1 MNPKPWSLWRRLV
14 LLLGIATLIASAV
27 SSAWLYQTAVREAD
41 QMFDAALDHTA
52 HAVLAVVRNE
62 ASELTETSEGVG
74 FELAVIDKSN
84 QNDIVYQVRGPN
96 GVMVYRSH
104 GAPIKPLAG
113 AHDRGFGVARIG
125 GEEFRVFS
133 LATELD
139 AATIHVAQP
148 MARRIELM
156 HASVARLLVPGAAL
170 MIALVL
176 VVALTVRKV
185 TRPLV
190 RYAAALDDLVV
201 ETDTSVDGTG
211 LPTELQ
217 SVSRAIDRLLAK
229 VHESLVHERTLT
241 ADAAHELRNP
251 LAAMRLQAQIAR
263 RSKHRPETDCALAE
277 LLTATDRAARMVDSI
292 LALARLDA
300 RTGVSIGDGE
310 VDIGHL
316 MQVIVSE
323 FTATAELRGIR
334 MTTSKDDSAVLG
346 DEDALAIALRN
357 LLNNALRFARTTV
370 AVDVVHDEE
379 RVTVT
384 VRDDGP
390 GFTAQ
395 SKRRAFHR
403 FFRGLE
409 EGRASDGAGLGLALV
424 LRVAQLHG
432 GSVEIV
438 QGIGGGGGVALHLP
452 IRLTHRS
459 SRDPVQDP
467 ASSHVAGRGQGCV

>member
-1 MNPKPWSLWRRLV
+1 VKPRPWSLWRRLV
-14 LLLGIATLIASAV
+14 LALGVATLVASGV
-27 SSAWLYQTAVREAD
+27 GSAWLYKTAVRQAD
-41 QMFDAALDHTA
+41 QMFDDALDHTA

-74 FELAVIDKSN
+74 FELAVIDKSD

-104 GAPIKPLAG
+104 GAPVKPLAG
-113 AHDRGFGVARIG
+113 AHDRGFSVAHVDG
-125 GEEFRVFS
+125 QDFRVFS

-148 MARRIELM
+148 MARRIEWM
-156 HASVARLLVPGAAL
+156 HASVARLLVPGVAL

-176 VVALTVRKV
+176 VVVWTVRKV

-190 RYAAALDDLVV
+190 RYAGALDDLVLA
-201 ETDTSVDGTG
+201 TDTSVDGTG
-211 LPTELQ
+211 LPVELQ
-217 SVSRAIDRLLAK
+217 PVSRAIDRLLAK

-263 RSKHRPETDCALAE
+263 RSKQRAETNRALTE

-300 RTGVSIGDGE
+300 RTGVSIGDGD
-310 VDIGHL
+310 VQIGHL
-316 MQVIVSE
+316 VQVIVGE

-334 MTTSKDDSAVLG
+334 ITTSIDDSSVLG

-357 LLNNALRFARTTV
+357 LLNNALRFARASV
-370 AVDVVHDEE
+370 AVDVAHDQDL
-379 RVTVT
+379 VTVT

-390 GFTAQ
+390 GFTEE

-424 LRVAQLHG
+424 LRVAQLHE

-438 QGIGGGGGVALHLP
+438 PGIEGGAGVAMHLP
-452 IRLTHRS
+452 LRS
-459 SRDPVQDP
+459 VQVTVTSKS
-467 ASSHVAGRGQGCV
+467 AAAGRNG

>member
-1 MNPKPWSLWRRLV
+1 LWRRLV
-14 LLLGIATLIASAV
+14 LALGAATLVASLAGGV
-27 SSAWLYQTAVREAD
+27 WLYRTAVREAD

-74 FELAVIDKSN
+74 YELAVIGNSDH
-84 QNDIVYQVRGPN
+84 NDIVYQVRGPN

-104 GAPIKPLAG
+104 GAPVKPLAG
-113 AHDRGFGVARIG
+113 ARDRGFSVAHIDG
-125 GEEFRVFS
+125 QEFRVFS
-133 LATELD
+133 LATELG

-148 MARRIELM
+148 MARRIQLM
-156 HASVARLLVPGAAL
+156 HASVARLLVPVVAL
-170 MIALVL
+170 LIALVL
-176 VVALTVRKV
+176 VVAWTVRKV

-190 RYAAALDDLVV
+190 RYASALDDLVV
-201 ETDTSVDGTG
+201 ETDTTVDGTG
-211 LPTELQ
+211 LPMELQ

-263 RSKHRPETDCALAE
+263 RSKQRAETDRALAE
-277 LLTATDRAARMVDSI
+277 LLTATDRAGRMVDSI

-300 RTGVSIGDGE
+300 RTRASIGDDD
-310 VDIGHL
+310 VQIGPL
-316 MQVIVSE
+316 AQVIVSE

-334 MTTSKDDSAVLG
+334 ITTSTDDSLVLG
-346 DEDALAIALRN
+346 DEDALAITLRN
-357 LLNNALRFARTTV
+357 LLTNALRFACTRVT
-370 AVDVVHDEE
+370 VDVTHDKE

-390 GFTAQ
+390 GFTEE

-403 FFRGLE
+403 FFRGRE

-424 LRVAQLHG
+424 LRVAQLHE

-438 QGIGGGGGVALHLP
+438 PGIERGAGVALHLP
-452 IRLTHRS
+452 LRVARVSATAKSVAARLNR
-459 SRDPVQDP
+459 
-467 ASSHVAGRGQGCV
+467 

>member
-1 MNPKPWSLWRRLV
+1 LWRRLV
-14 LLLGIATLIASAV
+14 FALGAATLAASSV
-27 SSAWLYQTAVREAD
+27 GSVWLYQTAVREAD

-74 FELAVIDKSN
+74 YELAVIGNSDH
-84 QNDIVYQVRGPN
+84 NDIVYQVRGPN

-104 GAPIKPLAG
+104 GSPVKPLAG
-113 AHDRGFGVARIG
+113 AHDRGFSVAHIDG
-125 GEEFRVFS
+125 QEFRVFS

-148 MARRIELM
+148 MARRIKLM
-156 HASVARLLVPGAAL
+156 HASVARLLVPGVAL

-176 VVALTVRKV
+176 VVAWTVRKI

-190 RYAAALDDLVV
+190 RYAGALDDLVV
-201 ETDTSVDGTG
+201 ETDTSVDGSG
-211 LPTELQ
+211 LPMELQ

-229 VHESLVHERTLT
+229 VHESLIHERTLT

-263 RSKHRPETDCALAE
+263 RSKHPAETDRALAE
-277 LLTATDRAARMVDSI
+277 LLAATDRAARMVDSI

-300 RTGVSIGDGE
+300 RTGMSIGDDD
-310 VDIGHL
+310 VQIGHL
-316 MQVIVSE
+316 VQVIVSE
-323 FTATAELRGIR
+323 FTAIAELRGIR
-334 MTTSKDDSAVLG
+334 ITTSIDYSIVRA

-357 LLNNALRFARTTV
+357 LLNNALRFARTSV
-370 AVDVVHDEE
+370 VVDVAHDHEH
-379 RVTVT
+379 VTVT

-390 GFTAQ
+390 GFTEE

-409 EGRASDGAGLGLALV
+409 EGRTSDGAGLGLALV
-424 LRVAQLHG
+424 LRVAQLHE
-432 GSVEIV
+432 GSVEFV
-438 QGIGGGGGVALHLP
+438 PGIDGGAGIALQLP
-452 IRLTHRS
+452 HSVPQATVTAKSAAARLNR
-459 SRDPVQDP
+459 
-467 ASSHVAGRGQGCV
+467 

>member
-1 MNPKPWSLWRRLV
+1 MIA
-14 LLLGIATLIASAV
+14 LGLATLIASGA
-27 SSAWLYQTAVREAD
+27 SSVWLYRTAVHEAD
-41 QMFDAALDHTA
+41 QMFDAALDNTA

-74 FELAVIDKSN
+74 FELAVIDSSD

-96 GVMVYRSH
+96 GIMVYRSH

-113 AHDRGFGVARIG
+113 ARDRGFSVANIDG
-125 GEEFRVFS
+125 QDFRVFS
-133 LATELD
+133 LATDLD

-148 MARRIELM
+148 MVRRLKWM
-156 HASVARLLVPGAAL
+156 HASVLRLLAPGAAL
-170 MIALVL
+170 MSVLVL
-176 VVALTVRKV
+176 VVIWAVRKV

-190 RYAAALDDLVV
+190 RYADALDELVV
-201 ETDTSVDGTG
+201 ETATSVDGSG
-211 LPTELQ
+211 LPMELQ
-217 SVSRAIDRLLAK
+217 PVSRAVDRLLAK
-229 VHESLVHERTLT
+229 VNESLIHERTLT

-263 RSKHRPETDCALAE
+263 RSQSRAETDRALSE
-277 LLTATDRAARMVDSI
+277 LLTASDRAARMVDSI

-300 RTGVSIGDGE
+300 RSGKSIRGVD
-310 VDIGHL
+310 VDIGTL
-316 MQVIVSE
+316 TQVIVRE
-323 FTATAELRGIR
+323 FTATADLRGIR
-334 MTTSKDDSAVLG
+334 LMVSTQDSDEHVVPG

-370 AVDVVHDEE
+370 VVSVLQVEE
-379 RVTVT
+379 RITVT

-390 GFTAQ
+390 GFTEE

-409 EGRASDGAGLGLALV
+409 PGRPSDGTGLGLALV
-424 LRVAQLHG
+424 LRVAQLHQ

-438 QGIGGGGGVALHLP
+438 PGLDGGAGVAMHLP
-452 IRLTHRS
+452 LYQGAVA
-459 SRDPVQDP
+459 PLA
-467 ASSHVAGRGQGCV
+467 ASARCDR

>member
-1 MNPKPWSLWRRLV
+1 VKAKPWSLWRRLV
-14 LLLGIATLIASAV
+14 LALGAATLVASVV
-27 SSAWLYQTAVREAD
+27 SSVWLYQTAVQQAD

-74 FELAVIDKSN
+74 FELAVIDNSD

-104 GAPIKPLAG
+104 GAPVKPLAG
-113 AHDRGFGVARIG
+113 AHERGFSVAHIEG
-125 GEEFRVFS
+125 QDFRVFS

-148 MARRIELM
+148 MARRIKLM

-170 MIALVL
+170 MIALVA
-176 VVALTVRKV
+176 VVAWTVRKV

-190 RYAAALDDLVV
+190 RYAAALDGLVV
-201 ETDTSVDGTG
+201 DTATSVDGSE
-211 LPTELQ
+211 LPMELQ

-263 RSKHRPETDCALAE
+263 RSKDRAETNRALTE
-277 LLTATDRAARMVDSI
+277 LLVATDRAARMVDSI

-300 RTGVSIGDGE
+300 RTGVSIGDGA
-310 VDIGHL
+310 VQVGQL
-316 MQVIVSE
+316 LQVIVSE

-334 MTTSKDDSAVLG
+334 ITSSMDDSILVG

-357 LLNNALRFARTTV
+357 LINNALRFARTRV
-370 AVDVVHDEE
+370 AVDVTHDED

-390 GFTAQ
+390 GFSEE

-409 EGRASDGAGLGLALV
+409 EGRVSDGAGLGLALV
-424 LRVAQLHG
+424 LRVAQLHK

-438 QGIGGGGGVALHLP
+438 PGIEGGAGVALHLP
-452 IRLTHRS
+452 LHAARLPGTPMS
-459 SRDPVQDP
+459 PVVGLSR
-467 ASSHVAGRGQGCV
+467 

>member
-1 MNPKPWSLWRRLV
+1 VKARPWSLWRRLV
-14 LLLGIATLIASAV
+14 LALGAATLVASLV
-27 SSAWLYQTAVREAD
+27 GSVWLYRTAVREAD

-62 ASELTETSEGVG
+62 ASELTETSEGMG
-74 FELAVIDKSN
+74 YELAVIGNSD

-104 GAPIKPLAG
+104 GAPVKPLAG
-113 AHDRGFGVARIG
+113 AHDRGFSVAHIDG
-125 GEEFRVFS
+125 QDFRVFS

-148 MARRIELM
+148 MARRIKLM
-156 HASVARLLVPGAAL
+156 HASVARLLVPGVAL

-176 VVALTVRKV
+176 VVAWTVRKV

-190 RYAAALDDLVV
+190 RYASALDDLVV
-201 ETDTSVDGTG
+201 DTDTSVDGSG

-263 RSKHRPETDCALAE
+263 RSKHRAETDRALAE

-300 RTGVSIGDGE
+300 RTGVSIGDDD
-310 VDIGHL
+310 VQIGHL
-316 MQVIVSE
+316 VQVIVSE

-334 MTTSKDDSAVLG
+334 ITTSIDDSIVLG

-357 LLNNALRFARTTV
+357 LLNNALRFARTSV
-370 AVDVVHDEE
+370 AVDVTHD
-379 RVTVT
+379 RDRMTVT

-390 GFTAQ
+390 GF
-395 SKRRAFHR
+395 SEESRRRGFHR

-424 LRVAQLHG
+424 LRVAQLHE

-438 QGIGGGGGVALHLP
+438 PGIENGAGVALHLP
-452 IRLTHRS
+452 LRVARVTTTAKGAAARLNR
-459 SRDPVQDP
+459 
-467 ASSHVAGRGQGCV
+467 

>member
-1 MNPKPWSLWRRLV
+1 MLV
-14 LLLGIATLIASAV
+14 ASGV
-27 SSAWLYQTAVREAD
+27 GSAWLYQAAVRQVD
-41 QMFDAALDHTA
+41 QMFDDALDHTA

-74 FELAVIDKSN
+74 FELAVIDKSD
-84 QNDIVYQVRGPN
+84 QNDILYQVRGPN

-104 GAPIKPLAG
+104 GAPVKPLAG
-113 AHDRGFGVARIG
+113 PHDRGFSIAHIDGQD
-125 GEEFRVFS
+125 FRVFS

-148 MARRIELM
+148 MARRIEWM
-156 HASVARLLVPGAAL
+156 RASVLPLLVPGVAL

-176 VVALTVRKV
+176 VVAWTVRKV

-190 RYAAALDDLVV
+190 RYAGALDDLVV

-211 LPTELQ
+211 LPMELQ
-217 SVSRAIDRLLAK
+217 PVSRAIDRLLAK

-263 RSKHRPETDCALAE
+263 RSKQRAETNRALTE

-300 RTGVSIGDGE
+300 RTGVSIGDGD
-310 VDIGHL
+310 VQIGNL
-316 MQVIVSE
+316 VQMIVSE

-334 MTTSKDDSAVLG
+334 ITTSINECNVLG

-357 LLNNALRFARTTV
+357 LLNNALRFARTS
-370 AVDVVHDEE
+370 VVVNATHGQE

-390 GFTAQ
+390 GFSEE

-409 EGRASDGAGLGLALV
+409 VGRTSDGAGLGLALV
-424 LRVAQLHG
+424 LRVAQLHE
-432 GSVEIV
+432 GSVELV
-438 QGIGGGGGVALHLP
+438 PGIEGGAGVAIHLP
-452 IRLTHRS
+452 LRSAQVTVIPKSALARLDS
-459 SRDPVQDP
+459 
-467 ASSHVAGRGQGCV
+467 

>member
-1 MNPKPWSLWRRLV
+1 MKSRPWSLWRRLV
-14 LLLGIATLIASAV
+14 LALGAAALVASLV
-27 SSAWLYQTAVREAD
+27 GSVWLYQTAVREAD

-74 FELAVIDKSN
+74 YELAVIGNSD

-104 GAPIKPLAG
+104 GAPVKPLAG
-113 AHDRGFGVARIG
+113 AHERGFSFAHIDGQD
-125 GEEFRVFS
+125 FRVFS

-148 MARRIELM
+148 MARRIKLM
-156 HASVARLLVPGAAL
+156 HASVARLLVPGTAL
-170 MIALVL
+170 MIVLVL
-176 VVALTVRKV
+176 VVAWTVRKV

-190 RYAAALDDLVV
+190 RYASALDDLVV

-211 LPTELQ
+211 LPLELQ
-217 SVSRAIDRLLAK
+217 SVSRAIDRLLGK

-263 RSKHRPETDCALAE
+263 RSKQRAETDRALAE
-277 LLTATDRAARMVDSI
+277 LLAATDRAARMVDSI

-300 RTGVSIGDGE
+300 RTGVSIGDDD
-310 VDIGHL
+310 VQIGHL
-316 MQVIVSE
+316 VQVIVSE
-323 FTATAELRGIR
+323 FTATAEIRGIR
-334 MTTSKDDSAVLG
+334 ITTSIDDSIVLG

-357 LLNNALRFARTTV
+357 LLNNALRFARTSI
-370 AVDVVHDEE
+370 AVDVAHDQD

-384 VRDDGP
+384 VRDDGS
-390 GFTAQ
+390 GFTEE

-409 EGRASDGAGLGLALV
+409 EGRGSDGAGLGLALV
-424 LRVAQLHG
+424 LRVAQLHE

-438 QGIGGGGGVALHLP
+438 PGIENGAGVSLHLP
-452 IRLTHRS
+452 LRFARVTVTAKGAAARLNR
-459 SRDPVQDP
+459 
-467 ASSHVAGRGQGCV
+467 

>member
-1 MNPKPWSLWRRLV
+1 
-14 LLLGIATLIASAV
+14 
-27 SSAWLYQTAVREAD
+27 
-41 QMFDAALDHTA
+41 
-52 HAVLAVVRNE
+52 
-62 ASELTETSEGVG
+62 
-74 FELAVIDKSN
+74 
-84 QNDIVYQVRGPN
+84 
-96 GVMVYRSH
+96 
-104 GAPIKPLAG
+104 
-113 AHDRGFGVARIG
+113 
-125 GEEFRVFS
+125 
-133 LATELD
+133 
-139 AATIHVAQP
+139 
-148 MARRIELM
+148 
-156 HASVARLLVPGAAL
+156 

-176 VVALTVRKV
+176 VVAWTVRRV

-211 LPTELQ
+211 LPLELQ
-217 SVSRAIDRLLAK
+217 SVSRAIDRLLGK

-263 RSKHRPETDCALAE
+263 RSKQRAETERALAE

-300 RTGVSIGDGE
+300 RTRVSIGDDD
-310 VDIGHL
+310 VQIGHL
-316 MQVIVSE
+316 VQVIVSE

-334 MTTSKDDSAVLG
+334 ITTSIDDSIVLG

-357 LLNNALRFARTTV
+357 LLNNALRFARTSV
-370 AVDVVHDEE
+370 AVDVTHDQD
-379 RVTVT
+379 RVTIN

-390 GFTAQ
+390 GFSEE

-424 LRVAQLHG
+424 LRVAQLHE

-438 QGIGGGGGVALHLP
+438 LGIENGAGVALHLP
-452 IRLTHRS
+452 RRAARVTVASKSAATRLNR
-459 SRDPVQDP
+459 
-467 ASSHVAGRGQGCV
+467 

>member
-1 MNPKPWSLWRRLV
+1 MKPRPWSLWRRLV
-14 LLLGIATLIASAV
+14 LALGVATLVASGVA
-27 SSAWLYQTAVREAD
+27 SAWLYQTAARQAD
-41 QMFDAALDHTA
+41 QMFDDALDHTA

-74 FELAVIDKSN
+74 FELAVIDKSD
-84 QNDIVYQVRGPN
+84 QNDFVYQVRGPN

-104 GAPIKPLAG
+104 GAPVKALAG
-113 AHDRGFGVARIG
+113 PHDRGFSVAHIDG
-125 GEEFRVFS
+125 QDFRVFS

-148 MARRIELM
+148 MARRIEWM
-156 HASVARLLVPGAAL
+156 HASVLRLLIPGVAL
-170 MIALVL
+170 MIALV
-176 VVALTVRKV
+176 VVVVWTVRKV

-190 RYAAALDDLVV
+190 RYAGALDDLVV

-211 LPTELQ
+211 LPMELQ
-217 SVSRAIDRLLAK
+217 PVSRAIDRLLAK

-251 LAAMRLQAQIAR
+251 LAAMRLQAQIAK
-263 RSKHRPETDCALAE
+263 RSKQRAETDRALTE

-300 RTGVSIGDGE
+300 RTGVSIGDGD
-310 VDIGHL
+310 VQIGNL
-316 MQVIVSE
+316 VQVIVSE
-323 FTATAELRGIR
+323 FAASAELRGIR
-334 MTTSKDDSAVLG
+334 MTTSIDDSSVLG

-357 LLNNALRFARTTV
+357 LLNNALRFARTSV
-370 AVDVVHDEE
+370 VVDVAHDEE

-390 GFTAQ
+390 GFTEE

-424 LRVAQLHG
+424 LRVAQLHE

-438 QGIGGGGGVALHLP
+438 PGIEGGAGVAMHLP
-452 IRLTHRS
+452 LRSAQVTVTSKSAAARLN
-459 SRDPVQDP
+459 
-467 ASSHVAGRGQGCV
+467 G

>member
-1 MNPKPWSLWRRLV
+1 
-14 LLLGIATLIASAV
+14 LIASLV
-27 SSAWLYQTAVREAD
+27 GSVWLYQTAVREAN

-74 FELAVIDKSN
+74 YELAVIGNSD

-104 GAPIKPLAG
+104 GAPVKPLAG
-113 AHDRGFGVARIG
+113 ARDRGFSVAHIDG
-125 GEEFRVFS
+125 QDFRVFS

-148 MARRIELM
+148 MARRIRLM
-156 HASVARLLVPGAAL
+156 HASVARLLVPGTAL

-176 VVALTVRKV
+176 VVAWTVRKV

-190 RYAAALDDLVV
+190 RYASALDDLVV
-201 ETDTSVDGTG
+201 DTDTSVDGTG
-211 LPTELQ
+211 LPMELQ
-217 SVSRAIDRLLAK
+217 SVSRAIDGLLGK

-263 RSKHRPETDCALAE
+263 RSKHRAETDRALAE

-300 RTGVSIGDGE
+300 RTGVSIGDDDVE
-310 VDIGHL
+310 IGHL
-316 MQVIVSE
+316 VQVIVSE

-334 MTTSKDDSAVLG
+334 ITTSIDDSIVLG

-357 LLNNALRFARTTV
+357 LLNNALRFARTRV
-370 AVDVVHDEE
+370 AVEVAHDQD

-390 GFTAQ
+390 GFSEE

-409 EGRASDGAGLGLALV
+409 EGHASDGAGLGLALV
-424 LRVAQLHG
+424 LRVAQLHE

-438 QGIGGGGGVALHLP
+438 PGIENGAGVALHLP
-452 IRLTHRS
+452 LR
-459 SRDPVQDP
+459 
-467 ASSHVAGRGQGCV
+467 VARVTVTARARR

>member
-1 MNPKPWSLWRRLV
+1 MKSRPWSLWRRLV
-14 LLLGIATLIASAV
+14 LALGAATLL
-27 SSAWLYQTAVREAD
+27 SSIVGSVWLYQTAVREAD
-41 QMFDAALDHTA
+41 QLFDAALDHTA

-62 ASELTETSEGVG
+62 ASELTATSEGVG
-74 FELAVIDKSN
+74 FELAVIDKSD

-104 GAPIKPLAG
+104 GAPLKPLAG
-113 AHDRGFGVARIG
+113 AHDRGFGVAHIEGR
-125 GEEFRVFS
+125 EFRVFS

-148 MARRIELM
+148 MARRIGLM

-170 MIALVL
+170 MVTLVL
-176 VVALTVRKV
+176 VVAWTVRKV

-201 ETDTSVDGTG
+201 ETATSVDGTE
-211 LPTELQ
+211 LPMELQ

-263 RSKHRPETDCALAE
+263 RSKHRPETDRALAE
-277 LLTATDRAARMVDSI
+277 LHTATDRAARMVDSI

-300 RTGVSIGDGE
+300 RTGVSIGDGD
-310 VDIGHL
+310 VQIGHL
-316 MQVIVSE
+316 VQMIVSE
-323 FTATAELRGIR
+323 FMATAEFRGIR
-334 MTTSKDDSAVLG
+334 ITSSIDDSIVLG

-357 LLNNALRFARTTV
+357 LLNNALGFARTNV
-370 AVDVVHDEE
+370 AVDVTHDQD
-379 RVTVT
+379 RVAVT

-390 GFTAQ
+390 GFSEE

-409 EGRASDGAGLGLALV
+409 AGRASDGAGLGLALV
-424 LRVAQLHG
+424 LRVTQLHE

-438 QGIGGGGGVALHLP
+438 PGIENGAGIALRLPLRVARVAVTYKSAAGGLK
-452 IRLTHRS
+452 R
-459 SRDPVQDP
+459 
-467 ASSHVAGRGQGCV
+467 

>member
-1 MNPKPWSLWRRLV
+1 
-14 LLLGIATLIASAV
+14 
-27 SSAWLYQTAVREAD
+27 
-41 QMFDAALDHTA
+41 MFDDALDHTA

-74 FELAVIDKSN
+74 FELAVIDKSD

-104 GAPIKPLAG
+104 GAPVKPLAG
-113 AHDRGFGVARIG
+113 PHDRGFSVAHIDG
-125 GEEFRVFS
+125 QDFRVFS

-148 MARRIELM
+148 MARRIEWM
-156 HASVARLLVPGAAL
+156 HASVVRLLVPGVAL

-176 VVALTVRKV
+176 VVVWTARKV

-190 RYAAALDDLVV
+190 RYAGALDDLVV
-201 ETDTSVDGTG
+201 ETDRSVDGTG
-211 LPTELQ
+211 LPMELQ
-217 SVSRAIDRLLAK
+217 PVSRAIDRLLAK

-263 RSKHRPETDCALAE
+263 RSKQRAETNRALTE

-300 RTGVSIGDGE
+300 RTGASIGDGD
-310 VDIGHL
+310 VHIGEL
-316 MQVIVSE
+316 VKVIVSE
-323 FTATAELRGIR
+323 FTAAADRRGIR
-334 MTTSKDDSAVLG
+334 VSASTDDSIVAG

-357 LLNNALRFARTTV
+357 LLNNGLRFARTQ
-370 AVDVVHDEE
+370 VVIEVTHADD
-379 RVTVT
+379 RVTIT

-390 GFTAQ
+390 GFTEE

-409 EGRASDGAGLGLALV
+409 EGRPSADGAGLGLALV
-424 LRVAQLHG
+424 LRVAQLHE

-438 QGIGGGGGVALHLP
+438 AGIERGAGIAMHLP
-452 IRLTHRS
+452 LRLAHIAVTSQTASARRHR
-459 SRDPVQDP
+459 
-467 ASSHVAGRGQGCV
+467 

>member
-1 MNPKPWSLWRRLV
+1 
-14 LLLGIATLIASAV
+14 
-27 SSAWLYQTAVREAD
+27 
-41 QMFDAALDHTA
+41 MFDAALDHTA

-74 FELAVIDKSN
+74 FELAVIDKSD

-104 GAPIKPLAG
+104 GAPIEPLAG
-113 AHDRGFGVARIG
+113 ARDRGFSVARIDG
-125 GEEFRVFS
+125 REFRVFS

-148 MARRIELM
+148 IARRFKLM

-201 ETDTSVDGTG
+201 ETDRSVDGTG
-211 LPTELQ
+211 LPMELQ

-229 VHESLVHERTLT
+229 VHESLLHERTLT

-263 RSKHRPETDCALAE
+263 RSKRRSEMDRALTE
-277 LLTATDRAARMVDSI
+277 LLSATDRAARMVDSI

-300 RTGVSIGDGE
+300 RTGVSIGDSD
-310 VDIGHL
+310 VHIGQL
-316 MQVIVSE
+316 VEMIVSE

-334 MTTSKDDSAVLG
+334 ITTAIDDSIVLG
-346 DEDALAIALRN
+346 DDDALAIALRN
-357 LLNNALRFARTTV
+357 LLNNALRFARTSV
-370 AVDVVHDEE
+370 AVAVAHDQE

-390 GFTAQ
+390 GFTEE

-403 FFRGLE
+403 FFRGGE
-409 EGRASDGAGLGLALV
+409 AGQAWDGSGLGLALV
-424 LRVAQLHG
+424 LRVAQLHE

-438 QGIGGGGGVALHLP
+438 AGIEGGAGVALHLP
-452 IRLTHRS
+452 LPVTRAIVVSASRAMRL
-459 SRDPVQDP
+459 SR
-467 ASSHVAGRGQGCV
+467 

>member
-1 MNPKPWSLWRRLV
+1 
-14 LLLGIATLIASAV
+14 
-27 SSAWLYQTAVREAD
+27 
-41 QMFDAALDHTA
+41 MFDAALDHTA

-74 FELAVIDKSN
+74 YELAVIGNSD

-104 GAPIKPLAG
+104 GAPVKPLAG
-113 AHDRGFGVARIG
+113 AHERGFSVAHIDG
-125 GEEFRVFS
+125 QDFRVFS

-148 MARRIELM
+148 MARRIKLM
-156 HASVARLLVPGAAL
+156 HASVARLLVPGTAL

-176 VVALTVRKV
+176 VVAWTVRKV

-201 ETDTSVDGTG
+201 ETDTSVDGSG
-211 LPTELQ
+211 LPMELQ
-217 SVSRAIDRLLAK
+217 SVSRAIDRLLGK
-229 VHESLVHERTLT
+229 VHESLIHERTLT

-263 RSKHRPETDCALAE
+263 RSKQRAETNRALTE

-300 RTGVSIGDGE
+300 RTGVSIGDGD
-310 VDIGHL
+310 VQIGHL
-316 MQVIVSE
+316 VQVIVSE
-323 FTATAELRGIR
+323 CTATAELRGIR
-334 MTTSKDDSAVLG
+334 ITTSIDDSSVLG

-357 LLNNALRFARTTV
+357 LLNNALRFARTSV
-370 AVDVVHDEE
+370 VVDVTHDED

-390 GFTAQ
+390 GFTEE

-424 LRVAQLHG
+424 LRVAQLHE

-438 QGIGGGGGVALHLP
+438 PGIENGAGVALRLP
-452 IRLTHRS
+452 LR
-459 SRDPVQDP
+459 
-467 ASSHVAGRGQGCV
+467 VAGVTVTAKSAAARLNR

>member
-1 MNPKPWSLWRRLV
+1 VKARPWSLWRRLV
-14 LLLGIATLIASAV
+14 FTLGAATLAASIV
-27 SSAWLYQTAVREAD
+27 GSVWLYRTAVREAD

-62 ASELTETSEGVG
+62 ASELTETAEGVG
-74 FELAVIDKSN
+74 FELAIIGNSDHN
-84 QNDIVYQVRGPN
+84 EIVYQVRGPN
-96 GVMVYRSH
+96 GLMVYRSH
-104 GAPIKPLAG
+104 GAPVKPLAG
-113 AHDRGFGVARIG
+113 ARDRGFSIAHIDGQD
-125 GEEFRVFS
+125 FRVFS

-156 HASVARLLVPGAAL
+156 HASVARLLVPGIAL

-176 VVALTVRKV
+176 VAAWTVRKI

-201 ETDTSVDGTG
+201 ETDTSVDGSA
-211 LPTELQ
+211 LPMELQ
-217 SVSRAIDRLLAK
+217 PVSRAIDRLLAK
-229 VHESLVHERTLT
+229 VRESLVHERTLT

-263 RSKHRPETDCALAE
+263 RSNQRAETNRALGE
-277 LLTATDRAARMVDSI
+277 LLSATDRAARMIDSI

-300 RTGVSIGDGE
+300 RAGVSIGNGD
-310 VDIGHL
+310 VQVGHL
-316 MQVIVSE
+316 VQVIVSE

-334 MTTSKDDSAVLG
+334 TATSIDDASMPG

-357 LLNNALRFARTTV
+357 LLNNALRFAHTRV
-370 AVDVVHDEE
+370 AVDVAHDQE

-390 GFTAQ
+390 GF
-395 SKRRAFHR
+395 SEESRRRAFHR

-409 EGRASDGAGLGLALV
+409 EGRTSDGAGLGLALV
-424 LRVAQLHG
+424 LRVAQLHE

-438 QGIGGGGGVALHLP
+438 PGIEGGAGVALHLP
-452 IRLTHRS
+452 LRARVTVTAKSAAARLNR
-459 SRDPVQDP
+459 
-467 ASSHVAGRGQGCV
+467 

>member
-1 MNPKPWSLWRRLV
+1 
-14 LLLGIATLIASAV
+14 LGAATLVASFA
-27 SSAWLYQTAVREAD
+27 SSLWLYQTAVHEAD

-74 FELAVIDKSN
+74 FELAVIDKSD

-104 GAPIKPLAG
+104 GAPISPLAN
-113 AHDRGFGVARIG
+113 AHDRGFSVAHVD
-125 GEEFRVFS
+125 GEDFRVFS

-148 MARRIELM
+148 MARRVKWM
-156 HASVARLLVPGAAL
+156 HASVTRLLAPGAAL
-170 MIALVL
+170 MVFLVL
-176 VVALTVRKV
+176 VVLLTVRKV

-190 RYAAALDDLVV
+190 RYAAALDELVV
-201 ETDTSVDGTG
+201 ERDNSVDGTD
-211 LPTELQ
+211 LPRELQ
-217 SVSRAIDRLLAK
+217 SVSRAINGLLAK

-263 RSKHRPETDCALAE
+263 RSRTRPETDSALDE

-300 RTGVSIGDGE
+300 RTGASIGCGD
-310 VDIGHL
+310 VRIGHL
-316 MQVIVSE
+316 VQVIIGE
-323 FTATAELRGIR
+323 FTAAADCRGVRIIAS
-334 MTTSKDDSAVLG
+334 TDDSIVTG

-357 LLNNALRFARTTV
+357 LVNNAVHFARTQIVIEVTH
-370 AVDVVHDEE
+370 VDD
-379 RVTVT
+379 RVTIT

-390 GFTAQ
+390 GFTEE

-409 EGRASDGAGLGLALV
+409 EGRHSADGAGLGLALV
-424 LRVAQLHG
+424 LRVAQLHEG
-432 GSVEIV
+432 AVEIAP
-438 QGIGGGGGVALHLP
+438 GIDGGAGVAMHLP
-452 IRLTHRS
+452 LRSAQVTVGLQSASARRHR
-459 SRDPVQDP
+459 
-467 ASSHVAGRGQGCV
+467 

>member
-1 MNPKPWSLWRRLV
+1 LV
-14 LLLGIATLIASAV
+14 ASIV
-27 SSAWLYQTAVREAD
+27 GSVWLYQTAVREAD

-74 FELAVIDKSN
+74 YELAVIGNSD

-104 GAPIKPLAG
+104 GAPVKPLAG
-113 AHDRGFGVARIG
+113 AHDRGFSVAHIDG
-125 GEEFRVFS
+125 QEFRVFS

-148 MARRIELM
+148 MARRIKLM
-156 HASVARLLVPGAAL
+156 HASVARLLVPGTAL
-170 MIALVL
+170 MIVLVL
-176 VVALTVRKV
+176 VVAWTVREV

-190 RYAAALDDLVV
+190 RYASALDDLVV

-211 LPTELQ
+211 LPLELQ
-217 SVSRAIDRLLAK
+217 SVSRAIDRLLGK

-263 RSKHRPETDCALAE
+263 RSKHRAETDRALAE

-300 RTGVSIGDGE
+300 RTGVSIGDDD
-310 VDIGHL
+310 VQIGHL
-316 MQVIVSE
+316 VQVIVSE

-334 MTTSKDDSAVLG
+334 ITTSIDDSIVLG

-357 LLNNALRFARTTV
+357 LLNNALRFARTRV
-370 AVDVVHDEE
+370 SVDVAHDQD

-390 GFTAQ
+390 GFSEE

-409 EGRASDGAGLGLALV
+409 EGRASDGTGLGLALV
-424 LRVAQLHG
+424 LRVAQLHE

-438 QGIGGGGGVALHLP
+438 PGIENGAGVALHLP
-452 IRLTHRS
+452 LRTARVTVTAKSAAARLNR
-459 SRDPVQDP
+459 
-467 ASSHVAGRGQGCV
+467 

>member
-1 MNPKPWSLWRRLV
+1 VKSKPWSLWRRLV
-14 LLLGIATLIASAV
+14 LALGAATLMASIG
-27 SSAWLYQTAVREAD
+27 SSVWLYRTAVREAD

-74 FELAVIDKSN
+74 FELAVIDNSD

-104 GAPIKPLAG
+104 GAPVKPLA
-113 AHDRGFGVARIG
+113 AAQHRGFSVAHIEG
-125 GEEFRVFS
+125 QDFRVFS

-148 MARRIELM
+148 TARRIKLM
-156 HASVARLLVPGAAL
+156 HASVARLLAPGAAL

-176 VVALTVRKV
+176 VVMWAVRKV

-190 RYAAALDDLVV
+190 SYAAALDALVV
-201 ETDTSVDGTG
+201 DTDTSVEGSG
-211 LPTELQ
+211 LPLELQ
-217 SVSRAIDRLLAK
+217 PVSRAIDRLLAK
-229 VHESLVHERTLT
+229 VHESLMHERTLT

-251 LAAMRLQAQIAR
+251 LAALRLQAQIAG
-263 RSKHRPETDCALAE
+263 RSRHRAEREHALKE
-277 LLTATDRAARMVDSI
+277 LLTAADRAGRMVDSI

-300 RTGVSIGDGE
+300 RTGGAVGDGE
-310 VDIGHL
+310 VHVGQL
-316 MQVIVSE
+316 VQVVVKE
-323 FTATAELRGIR
+323 FTTAADLRGIR
-334 MTTSKDDSAVLG
+334 ISASADDSIVTG

-357 LLNNALRFARTTV
+357 LLNNALRFARTRV
-370 AVDVVHDEE
+370 AVEVAHADA

-390 GFTAQ
+390 GFSDE

-403 FFRGLE
+403 FFRGAE
-409 EGRASDGAGLGLALV
+409 QGRPSEGAGLGLALV
-424 LRVAQLHG
+424 LRVVQLHE
-432 GSVEIV
+432 GSVELV
-438 QGIGGGGGVALHLP
+438 PGIEGGGGITMHLP
-452 IRLTHRS
+452 LRLGQVAAT
-459 SRDPVQDP
+459 SRGTP
-467 ASSHVAGRGQGCV
+467 ARLSR

>member
-1 MNPKPWSLWRRLV
+1 VKPRRWSLWRRLA
-14 LLLGIATLIASAV
+14 LALGVATLVASGV
-27 SSAWLYQTAVREAD
+27 SSAWLYQTAVLEED

-74 FELAVIDKSN
+74 FELAVIDKSD

-104 GAPIKPLAG
+104 GAPVKPLAG
-113 AHDRGFGVARIG
+113 AHDRGFSVAHIDG
-125 GEEFRVFS
+125 QDFRVFS

-148 MARRIELM
+148 MARRIKWM
-156 HASVARLLVPGAAL
+156 HASVARLLAPGAAL
-170 MIALVL
+170 MMALVL
-176 VVALTVRKV
+176 VAVWTVRKV

-190 RYAAALDDLVV
+190 RYADALDELVV
-201 ETDTSVDGTG
+201 ETATSVDGTG
-211 LPTELQ
+211 LPMELQ

-229 VHESLVHERTLT
+229 VHESLLHERTLT

-251 LAAMRLQAQIAR
+251 LAAMRLQAQIA
-263 RSKHRPETDCALAE
+263 HRAPQRAETDRALNE
-277 LLTATDRAARMVDSI
+277 LLTASDRAARMVDSI

-300 RTGVSIGDGE
+300 HTGVSIGDSDVHVGTL
-310 VDIGHL
+310 V
-316 MQVIVSE
+316 QVIVSE
-323 FTATAELRGIR
+323 ITTTAELRGIR
-334 MTTSKDDSAVLG
+334 IMASTDDSIVTG

-357 LLNNALRFARTTV
+357 LLNNALRFARTRV
-370 AVDVVHDEE
+370 VVDVSHADDQ
-379 RVTVT
+379 VTVT

-390 GFTAQ
+390 GFTEE

-409 EGRASDGAGLGLALV
+409 EGGPSDGAGLGLALV
-424 LRVAQLHG
+424 LRVAQLHA

-438 QGIGGGGGVALHLP
+438 PGIEGGAGIALHLP
-452 IRLTHRS
+452 LRAAELTVS
-459 SRDPVQDP
+459 PQS
-467 ASSHVAGRGQGCV
+467 ASTRRNR

>member
-1 MNPKPWSLWRRLV
+1 MKPKPWSLWRRLV
-14 LLLGIATLIASAV
+14 FTLGAATLVASIV
-27 SSAWLYQTAVREAD
+27 GSVWLYRTAVEEAD

-74 FELAVIDKSN
+74 FELAVIGNSDHN
-84 QNDIVYQVRGPN
+84 EIVYQVRGPN
-96 GVMVYRSH
+96 GLMVYRSH
-104 GAPIKPLAG
+104 GSPVKPLAG
-113 AHDRGFGVARIG
+113 ARDRGFSIAHIDGQD
-125 GEEFRVFS
+125 FRVFS

-148 MARRIELM
+148 MARRIKLM
-156 HASVARLLVPGAAL
+156 HASVARLLVPGMAL

-176 VVALTVRKV
+176 IAAWTVRKV

-201 ETDTSVDGTG
+201 ETDTSVDGSG
-211 LPTELQ
+211 LPVELQ

-229 VHESLVHERTLT
+229 VRESLIHERTLT

-263 RSKHRPETDCALAE
+263 RSNQRAETNRALSE
-277 LLTATDRAARMVDSI
+277 LLSATDRAARMVDSI

-300 RTGVSIGDGE
+300 RAGVSIGDGD
-310 VDIGHL
+310 VQIGHL
-316 MQVIVSE
+316 VQVIVRE
-323 FTATAELRGIR
+323 FTAAAELRAIR
-334 MTTSKDDSAVLG
+334 ITASIDESIVLG

-357 LLNNALRFARTTV
+357 VLNNALRFARTRVT
-370 AVDVVHDEE
+370 VDVAHDQH

-390 GFTAQ
+390 GFSEE

-403 FFRGLE
+403 FFRGSE
-409 EGRASDGAGLGLALV
+409 EGRTADGAGLGLALV

-438 QGIGGGGGVALHLP
+438 PGIEGGAGVALRLP
-452 IRLTHRS
+452 RGVARVAVTAKGMA
-459 SRDPVQDP
+459 
-467 ASSHVAGRGQGCV
+467 ASLNR

>member
-1 MNPKPWSLWRRLV
+1 MKPRPWSLWRRLV
-14 LLLGIATLIASAV
+14 LALAVATLGASGL
-27 SSAWLYQTAVREAD
+27 SSAWLYQTAARQAD
-41 QMFDAALDHTA
+41 QMFDDALDHTA

-74 FELAVIDKSN
+74 FELAEIDKSE

-104 GAPIKPLAG
+104 GAPSQPLAG
-113 AHDRGFGVARIG
+113 PRARGFGSARID
-125 GEEFRVFS
+125 GEDFRVFS

-148 MARRIELM
+148 MARRIESM
-156 HASVARLLVPGAAL
+156 HASVIRLLLPGVAL
-170 MIALVL
+170 MVALVL
-176 VVALTVRKV
+176 VVVWTVRKV

-190 RYAAALDDLVV
+190 RYAGALDALVV
-201 ETDTSVDGTG
+201 DTDSSVDGGG
-211 LPTELQ
+211 LPLELQ
-217 SVSRAIDRLLAK
+217 PVARAIDRLLAK
-229 VHESLVHERTLT
+229 VHESLIHERTLT

-251 LAAMRLQAQIAR
+251 LAAMRLQAQIAK
-263 RSKHRPETDCALAE
+263 RSTQRAETERALTE

-300 RTGVSIGDGE
+300 RASIATGDGE
-310 VDIGHL
+310 VQIGQL
-316 MQVIVSE
+316 VQVIVGE

-334 MTTSKDDSAVLG
+334 INTSIENLAVRG

-370 AVDVVHDEE
+370 LVEIARDRECL
-379 RVTVT
+379 TLT

-390 GFTAQ
+390 GFSEET
-395 SKRRAFHR
+395 KRRAFHR

-409 EGRASDGAGLGLALV
+409 QGRAFEGAGLGLALV
-424 LRVAQLHG
+424 LRVAQLHD

-438 QGIGGGGGVALHLP
+438 PGIAGGAGIAMRFRARSAQPATARSVPMAFGG
-452 IRLTHRS
+452 
-459 SRDPVQDP
+459 
-467 ASSHVAGRGQGCV
+467 

>member
-1 MNPKPWSLWRRLV
+1 
-14 LLLGIATLIASAV
+14 
-27 SSAWLYQTAVREAD
+27 
-41 QMFDAALDHTA
+41 MFDAALDHTA

-74 FELAVIDKSN
+74 YELAVIGNSDHN
-84 QNDIVYQVRGPN
+84 EIVYQVRGPN

-104 GAPIKPLAG
+104 GSPVKPLAG
-113 AHDRGFGVARIG
+113 AHDRGFSVAHIDG
-125 GEEFRVFS
+125 QEFRVFS

-148 MARRIELM
+148 RR
-156 HASVARLLVPGAAL
+156 ASTRCGAPWVARLLVPGAAL

-176 VVALTVRKV
+176 VVAWTVRKI

-201 ETDTSVDGTG
+201 ATDTSVDGSG
-211 LPTELQ
+211 LPLELQ
-217 SVSRAIDRLLAK
+217 SVSRAIDRLLGK
-229 VHESLVHERTLT
+229 VRESLVHERTLT

-263 RSKHRPETDCALAE
+263 RSKHRAEADRALAE

-300 RTGVSIGDGE
+300 RNGVSIGDGD
-310 VDIGHL
+310 VQMGHL
-316 MQVIVSE
+316 VQVIVSE

-334 MTTSKDDSAVLG
+334 ITTTIDDSIVPG

-357 LLNNALRFARTTV
+357 LLNNALRFARTGV
-370 AVDVVHDEE
+370 AVDVAHDQEH
-379 RVTVT
+379 VTVT

-390 GFTAQ
+390 GFTEE

-409 EGRASDGAGLGLALV
+409 EGRTSDGAGLGLALV
-424 LRVAQLHG
+424 LRVAQLHEG
-432 GSVEIV
+432 WVEIV
-438 QGIGGGGGVALHLP
+438 AGVQSGAGVALHLP
-452 IRLTHRS
+452 CRVARATVTAKNATARLNR
-459 SRDPVQDP
+459 
-467 ASSHVAGRGQGCV
+467 

>member
-1 MNPKPWSLWRRLV
+1 VKARSWSLWRRLV
-14 LLLGIATLIASAV
+14 LALGAATLVASIV
-27 SSAWLYQTAVREAD
+27 GSVWLYRTAVREAD

-74 FELAVIDKSN
+74 YELAVIGNSA

-104 GAPIKPLAG
+104 GAPVKPLAG
-113 AHDRGFGVARIG
+113 AHDRGFSVAHIDG
-125 GEEFRVFS
+125 QDFRVFS

-148 MARRIELM
+148 MAWRTKLM

-170 MIALVL
+170 MIVLVL
-176 VVALTVRKV
+176 VVAWTVRKV

-190 RYAAALDDLVV
+190 RYASALDDLVV
-201 ETDTSVDGTG
+201 DTDTSVDGTG
-211 LPTELQ
+211 LPLELQ
-217 SVSRAIDRLLAK
+217 SVSRAIDRLLGK

-263 RSKHRPETDCALAE
+263 RSKHRAETDRALGE

-300 RTGVSIGDGE
+300 RTGLSIGDDD
-310 VDIGHL
+310 VQIGHL
-316 MQVIVSE
+316 VQVIVSE
-323 FTATAELRGIR
+323 VTATAELRGIR
-334 MTTSKDDSAVLG
+334 ITTSIDDSIVLG

-357 LLNNALRFARTTV
+357 LLNNALRFARTRV
-370 AVDVVHDEE
+370 AVEVAHDQC
-379 RVTVT
+379 RVTVA

-390 GFTAQ
+390 GFSEE

-424 LRVAQLHG
+424 LRVAQLHE

-438 QGIGGGGGVALHLP
+438 PGIENGAGVALRLP
-452 IRLTHRS
+452 L
-459 SRDPVQDP
+459 
-467 ASSHVAGRGQGCV
+467 HVARVTVTAKSAAARLNR

>member
-1 MNPKPWSLWRRLV
+1 VKAKPWSLWRRLV
-14 LLLGIATLIASAV
+14 LTLGAATLVASIV
-27 SSAWLYQTAVREAD
+27 GSVWLYRTAVREAD

-62 ASELTETSEGVG
+62 ASELTETSEGAG
-74 FELAVIDKSN
+74 FELAVIGNSEHN
-84 QNDIVYQVRGPN
+84 EIVYQVRGPN
-96 GVMVYRSH
+96 GLMVYRSH
-104 GAPIKPLAG
+104 GSPVKPLAD
-113 AHDRGFGVARIG
+113 AQARGFSVAHIDG
-125 GEEFRVFS
+125 QDFRVFS

-148 MARRIELM
+148 VARRIKLM
-156 HASVARLLVPGAAL
+156 HASVARLLVPGVAL

-176 VVALTVRKV
+176 VVAWTVRKV

-201 ETDTSVDGTG
+201 ETNTSVDGSA
-211 LPTELQ
+211 LPQELQ
-217 SVSRAIDRLLAK
+217 PVSRAIDRLLGK
-229 VHESLVHERTLT
+229 VHESLIHERTLT

-263 RSKHRPETDCALAE
+263 RAKHRAETERALTE

-300 RTGVSIGDGE
+300 RTGVSIGDDDVQVGPL
-310 VDIGHL
+310 VK
-316 MQVIVSE
+316 VIVSE
-323 FTATAELRGIR
+323 CTATAELRGICI
-334 MTTSKDDSAVLG
+334 TTSIDDSIVLG

-357 LLNNALRFARTTV
+357 LLNNALRFARTRI
-370 AVDVVHDEE
+370 AVDVTHDQN

-390 GFTAQ
+390 GFSEE

-409 EGRASDGAGLGLALV
+409 EGRTSDGTGLGLALV
-424 LRVAQLHG
+424 LRVAQLHD
-432 GSVEIV
+432 GSVAIV
-438 QGIGGGGGVALHLP
+438 AGIGSGAGISLHLP
-452 IRLTHRS
+452 LRIARVSLSSTKASVRLDR
-459 SRDPVQDP
+459 
-467 ASSHVAGRGQGCV
+467 

>member
-1 MNPKPWSLWRRLV
+1 MKPKPWSLWRRLV
-14 LLLGIATLIASAV
+14 LALGAATLVASIAGSV
-27 SSAWLYQTAVREAD
+27 WLYQTAVREAD

-74 FELAVIDKSN
+74 YELAVIGNSDH
-84 QNDIVYQVRGPN
+84 NDIVYQVRGPN

-104 GAPIKPLAG
+104 GSPVKPLAG
-113 AHDRGFGVARIG
+113 AHDRGFSVAHIDG
-125 GEEFRVFS
+125 QDFRVFS

-148 MARRIELM
+148 LERRIKLM
-156 HASVARLLVPGAAL
+156 HASVARLLVPGVAL

-176 VVALTVRKV
+176 VVAWTVRKI

-190 RYAAALDDLVV
+190 RYAGALDDLVV
-201 ETDTSVDGTG
+201 ETDRSVDGSG

-229 VHESLVHERTLT
+229 VHESLLHERTLT

-251 LAAMRLQAQIAR
+251 LAAMRLQAQIAT
-263 RSKHRPETDCALAE
+263 RSKHRAETDRALAE

-300 RTGVSIGDGE
+300 RSGGSIGD
-310 VDIGHL
+310 DDLQIGRL
-316 MQVIVSE
+316 VEVIVSE

-334 MTTSKDDSAVLG
+334 ITTSIDDSIVRG

-357 LLNNALRFARTTV
+357 LLNNALRFARTRV
-370 AVDVVHDEE
+370 AVDVAHDHEH
-379 RVTVT
+379 VTVT

-390 GFTAQ
+390 GFSEESQ
-395 SKRRAFHR
+395 RRAFHR

-409 EGRASDGAGLGLALV
+409 EGRTSDGAGLGLALV
-424 LRVAQLHG
+424 LRVAQLHE

-438 QGIGGGGGVALHLP
+438 PGIGRGAGIALHLP
-452 IRLTHRS
+452 LSVPQVTVIGKRVAARLDR
-459 SRDPVQDP
+459 
-467 ASSHVAGRGQGCV
+467 

>member
-1 MNPKPWSLWRRLV
+1 MKARPWSLWRRLV
-14 LLLGIATLIASAV
+14 FTLGAATLAASIV
-27 SSAWLYQTAVREAD
+27 GSVWLYRTAVREAD

-62 ASELTETSEGVG
+62 ASELTETAEGVG
-74 FELAVIDKSN
+74 FELAVIGNSEHN
-84 QNDIVYQVRGPN
+84 EIVYQVRGPN
-96 GVMVYRSH
+96 GLMVYRSH
-104 GAPIKPLAG
+104 GAPVKPLAG
-113 AHDRGFGVARIG
+113 ARDRGFSIAHIDGQD
-125 GEEFRVFS
+125 FRVFS

-148 MARRIELM
+148 MARRIKLM
-156 HASVARLLVPGAAL
+156 HASVARLLVPGIAL

-176 VVALTVRKV
+176 VAAWTVRKV

-201 ETDTSVDGTG
+201 ETDTSVDGSA
-211 LPTELQ
+211 LPMELQ

-229 VHESLVHERTLT
+229 VRESLVHERTLT

-263 RSKHRPETDCALAE
+263 RSNQRAETNRALGE
-277 LLTATDRAARMVDSI
+277 LLSATDRAARMIDSI

-300 RTGVSIGDGE
+300 RAGVSIGDGE
-310 VDIGHL
+310 VQVGHL
-316 MQVIVSE
+316 LQVIVSE

-334 MTTSKDDSAVLG
+334 ITTSIDDSSMPG

-357 LLNNALRFARTTV
+357 LLNNALRFAHTRV
-370 AVDVVHDEE
+370 AVDVAHDQE

-390 GFTAQ
+390 GF
-395 SKRRAFHR
+395 SEESRRRAFHR

-409 EGRASDGAGLGLALV
+409 EGRTSDGAGLGLALV
-424 LRVAQLHG
+424 LRVAQLHE

-438 QGIGGGGGVALHLP
+438 PGIEGGAGVALHLP
-452 IRLTHRS
+452 LRARVTVTAKSAAARLNR
-459 SRDPVQDP
+459 
-467 ASSHVAGRGQGCV
+467 

>member
-1 MNPKPWSLWRRLV
+1 MKPRRWSLWRRLV
-14 LLLGIATLIASAV
+14 VALGIATLVASGV
-27 SSAWLYQTAVREAD
+27 SSIWLYQTAVREAD

-74 FELAVIDKSN
+74 FELAIIGKSDH
-84 QNDIVYQVRGPN
+84 NDIVYQVRGPN

-104 GAPIKPLAG
+104 GAPIKPLAD
-113 AHDRGFGVARIG
+113 ARDRGFSVTHIDGQ
-125 GEEFRVFS
+125 EFRVFS

-139 AATIHVAQP
+139 AATIHVAQS
-148 MARRIELM
+148 MARRVELM
-156 HASVARLLVPGAAL
+156 HASVTRLLVPGAAL

-176 VVALTVRKV
+176 VVIWTVRKV

-190 RYAAALDDLVV
+190 RYAGALDELVV
-201 ETDTSVDGTG
+201 ETDSSVDGSG
-211 LPTELQ
+211 LPIELHP
-217 SVSRAIDRLLAK
+217 VSRAIDRLLAK
-229 VHESLVHERTLT
+229 VHESLLHERTLT

-263 RSKHRPETDCALAE
+263 RSQNRPDTDRALNE
-277 LLTATDRAARMVDSI
+277 LITASDRAARMVDSI

-300 RTGVSIGDGE
+300 RAGVSIRDSDVHVGPL
-310 VDIGHL
+310 V
-316 MQVIVSE
+316 QVIVSE
-323 FTATAELRGIR
+323 FTTIADHRGIR
-334 MTTSKDDSAVLG
+334 IMASMDDSIVTG

-357 LLNNALRFARTTV
+357 LLNNALRFARTRVIIDV
-370 AVDVVHDEE
+370 AHAQG
-379 RVTVT
+379 RVTIT

-390 GFTAQ
+390 GFTLE

-409 EGRASDGAGLGLALV
+409 KGRASDGAGLGLALV

-432 GSVEIV
+432 GSVVIV
-438 QGIGGGGGVALHLP
+438 PGIESGAGIAMDLP
-452 IRLTHRS
+452 LRPARVTVSLQSASARRS
-459 SRDPVQDP
+459 R
-467 ASSHVAGRGQGCV
+467 